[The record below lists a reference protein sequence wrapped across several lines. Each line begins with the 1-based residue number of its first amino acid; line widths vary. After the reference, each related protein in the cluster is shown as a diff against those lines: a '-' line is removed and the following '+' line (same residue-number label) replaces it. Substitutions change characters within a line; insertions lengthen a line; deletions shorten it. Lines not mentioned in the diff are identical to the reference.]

1 MATTKY
7 EHIYGLHAVRHV
19 FTHDLS
25 RVVEL
30 WVQQGRNDERLNTLL
45 TQAQQQGLAV
55 QVVPRKTLDQMTEKG
70 HHQGIVIR
78 CKEKLPFNQVNN
90 GLQSTVNTLEE
101 YLAALTAVPFLLVL
115 DGVQDPHNLGACLR
129 TAEAAG
135 VHAVIIPKNRSTGLS
150 PTVHKVASGATEM
163 LPLIQVSNLATTLR
177 WLKTQ
182 GIWLIGAMEQA
193 ETNLFKASLTGPLA
207 LVLGAEGTGLRRL
220 TQETCDTLVHIP
232 MFGKVESLNIS
243 VATGICLYE
252 AVRQRGS

>member
-7 EHIYGLHAVRHV
+7 QQIFGLHAVRHV
-19 FTHDLS
+19 FEHDIS

-30 WVQQGRNDERLNTLL
+30 WVQQGRNDERLNRLI
-45 TQAQQQGLAV
+45 TQAQQQGLVA
-55 QVVPRKTLDQMTEKG
+55 QSVPRKTLDQITGEG

-78 CKEKLPFNQVNN
+78 CKIQPIFNRANEGV
-90 GLQSTVNTLEE
+90 QSFITTLEE
-101 YLAALTAVPFLLVL
+101 YMASLTVTPFLLVL
-115 DGVQDPHNLGACLR
+115 DGIQDPHNLGACLR

-135 VHAVIIPKNRSTGLS
+135 VQAVIIPKNRACALS
-150 PTVHKVASGATEM
+150 PTVYKVASGAAEV

-182 GIWLIGAMEQA
+182 GIWLIGATETA
-193 ETNLFKASLTGPLA
+193 ETSLFNAKLTGPLA
-207 LVLGAEGTGLRRL
+207 LILGAEGTGLRRL
-220 TQETCDTLVHIP
+220 TQAHCDSLVHIP

-252 AVRQRGS
+252 AVRQRL